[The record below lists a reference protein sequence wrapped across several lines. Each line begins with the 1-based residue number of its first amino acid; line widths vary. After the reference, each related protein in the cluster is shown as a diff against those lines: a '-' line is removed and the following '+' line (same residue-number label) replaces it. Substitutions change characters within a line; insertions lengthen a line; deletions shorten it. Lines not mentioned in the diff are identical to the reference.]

1 MHHLSRRSVG
11 WGSAGLVPKGG
22 CDSWTMCRRVPSPD
36 VGMLQGIIFQQMGA
50 GGGTFLCFF
59 QPASPTALAALSFIL
74 GQRLLIFPFLAF
86 LTVAVG
92 VKQCLGHFPS
102 SAATRAGAESCSVG
116 GQQVLWG
123 VICSPHCNLTGSVL
137 SRVQVHSAGAHLP
150 PRCLPRGCSIC
161 GGWVLV
167 LLCTAS
173 LHAERIFSMAGIFST
188 VTLLKDLWKK
198 SVFHGAICCPETQ
211 DMACV
216 LPYLQRQD
224 AW

>member
-1 MHHLSRRSVG
+1 M
-11 WGSAGLVPKGG
+11 WGGDLQDL
-22 CDSWTMCRRVPSPD
+22 CTRVPSHD
-36 VGMLQGIIFQQMGA
+36 VGMLQGIIFQQTGA
-50 GGGTFLCFF
+50 GGGTSLCFF
-59 QPASPTALAALSFIL
+59 QPASPTALAALFFIL

-86 LTVAVG
+86 LAVAEE

-116 GQQVLWG
+116 GRQVLWG
-123 VICSPHCNLTGSVL
+123 MICSPHCNLTGSAP
-137 SRVQVHSAGAHLP
+137 SRVQVCRARAHLP
-150 PRCLPRGCSIC
+150 PRCLPRGCSVC

-167 LLCTAS
+167 PLCTAS
-173 LHAERIFSMAGIFST
+173 RLAERILSMAGIFST
-188 VTLLKDLWKK
+188 VALRKDLRKK

-216 LPYLQRQD
+216 IPHLQRRQD